1 MAIAGKRVEFRTQ
14 TTNIATKDFTTIK
27 SNKNINLP
35 EANEEMKDS
44 LDGVTE
50 ASDSSSMLD
59 SVKDAIG
66 GIKEAASG
74 IKDKVSGIK
83 DTINNVKSSINE
95 VTKGVKD
102 AVNQVKATVQPYVN
116 GYKSVMKTAKAVQR
130 FCKDPSMS
138 SLAEIE
144 GSLGDTLK
152 NVPGLEGSS
161 MGKMI
166 GEFQGN
172 LRTSI
177 SKIADVQNT
186 VNEYVS
192 EGIKCVSDVATTC
205 VGTLQSAVKEVSGGL
220 SQLSTIGKSVGELQN
235 SWGAI
240 CKTATDLGVPGSI
253 TAAANSATD
262 FLSETGITKAIAS
275 VNSTLSKASG
285 CMNFVETAKTKLTQS
300 YKSIFPA
307 WADATTL
314 GYNNKKDVYMQTK
327 DAASTIR
334 RLQSSIDDTITKAKD
349 GILSTSTSKG
359 DNESWSLTSWL
370 TGSSNTSTTDDN
382 GKVSKTSNETNS
394 ALAEMLKTKVDL
406 SNTSNMTTTD
416 QYLNNLY
423 NANTSTSANNTT
435 WNSFKGIGS
444 LNTSISEVVNNTNQV
459 CRSYDK
465 VGYALNYK
473 SSLL

>member
-59 SVKDAIG
+59 SVKDAVG

-83 DTINNVKSSINE
+83 DTINNVKSSISE

-144 GSLGDTLK
+144 GSLGDT
-152 NVPGLEGSS
+152 LEGSS

-240 CKTATDLGVPGSI
+240 
-253 TAAANSATD
+253 
-262 FLSETGITKAIAS
+262 
-275 VNSTLSKASG
+275 
-285 CMNFVETAKTKLTQS
+285 
-300 YKSIFPA
+300 
-307 WADATTL
+307 
-314 GYNNKKDVYMQTK
+314 
-327 DAASTIR
+327 
-334 RLQSSIDDTITKAKD
+334 
-349 GILSTSTSKG
+349 
-359 DNESWSLTSWL
+359 
-370 TGSSNTSTTDDN
+370 
-382 GKVSKTSNETNS
+382 
-394 ALAEMLKTKVDL
+394 
-406 SNTSNMTTTD
+406 
-416 QYLNNLY
+416 
-423 NANTSTSANNTT
+423 
-435 WNSFKGIGS
+435 
-444 LNTSISEVVNNTNQV
+444 
-459 CRSYDK
+459 
-465 VGYALNYK
+465 
-473 SSLL
+473 